1 MIKYNKYF
9 VILLILLVCSC
20 SNTLNKRRT
29 SKSIYNEVMN
39 KNYQNALE
47 IVNNNEFYSEDTSK
61 LLKYLELGTIN
72 YLNNNYYQAL
82 KNFEKAK
89 KISDDLYTISI
100 SKKALSAWDANLD
113 IYYGEVYEAS
123 LIRFYISLI
132 NYNLYQQG
140 FYEAHFDENG
150 IYVPEQQLNQ
160 KEKIFH
166 LNYAKTSV
174 IEWNSFL
181 ETIQNE
187 NYGEATYKD
196 DMLAKLW
203 GAFIHS
209 QFNFKNDDQIALNL
223 YNNASDILLKNYNMY
238 LIYNEKSEKFNK
250 DYKNL
255 PTLSYQELYKNY
267 IKDTKYSKDLQSYI
281 KRNKKNLE
289 KNQKDNLI
297 ILIKKN
303 LISPKTAKT
312 IEIPFPITSFGPTGS
327 PAYEFTRM
335 AMTTKEGMPYI
346 LIEVPEIKIDNT
358 INNYT
363 VNVYDLEDNYIATT
377 NLTLIEPVSYIA
389 KQELENNIIATQ
401 SKIISRIV
409 AKYITALVSSYALYN
424 QEDSLSKITA
434 LLSFKA
440 SSEIINQTSLADLR
454 YWITLASDIQMGGI
468 KLNNG
473 KYKVQ
478 IISNNKDIIYQDFIK
493 INNNTKFIDLNI

>member
-9 VILLILLVCSC
+9 VILCIFLVCSC
-20 SNTLNKRRT
+20 SSTLDKRKT
-29 SKSIYNEVMN
+29 SQSIYIEVMN
-39 KNYQNALE
+39 KNYENALE
-47 IVNNNEFYSEDTSK
+47 IVNNNSFYSEDTSK
-61 LLKYLELGTIN
+61 LLKFLELGTIN

-100 SKKALSAWDANLD
+100 SKKALSTWDANLD

-140 FYEAHFDENG
+140 FYEGYKDDNG
-150 IYVPEQQLNQ
+150 NIVPRKELTE

-187 NYGEATYKD
+187 KYGESTYKD

-203 GAFIHS
+203 GAFVHS

-223 YNNASDILLKNYNMY
+223 YNNANDILLKNYNMY
-238 LIYNEKSEKFNK
+238 SIYNEKSNEFNK

-255 PTLSYQELYKNY
+255 PTLSYQQLYKNY
-267 IKDTKYSKDLQSYI
+267 IKETKYSKELQDYI

-289 KNQKDNLI
+289 KKQKDNLI
-297 ILIKKN
+297 VLIKQN

-312 IEIPFPITSFGPTGS
+312 IEIPFPITSFGPMGS

-335 AMTTKEGMPYI
+335 VMTTKEGMPYI
-346 LIEVPEIKIDNT
+346 LVEVPVIEINT
-358 INNYT
+358 AINKYT
-363 VNVYDLEDNYIATT
+363 INVYDLQNNYIATT
-377 NLTLIEPVSYIA
+377 NLTLVEPLSYIA
-389 KQELENNIIATQ
+389 KQELENNIISIQ
-401 SKIISRIV
+401 SKIISRII
-409 AKYITALVSSYALYN
+409 AKYITALASSYALYN
-424 QEDSLSKITA
+424 QEDSLSQVTA

-454 YWITLASDIQMGGI
+454 YWITLASNIQIGGI

-473 KYKVQ
+473 EYKVQ
-478 IISNNKDIIYQDFIK
+478 IILNNKDIIYQDFIK